1 MATNYAKQLI
11 ADIINANKKSIRFS
25 EPMVMCAEIRTD
37 TDYSIDFGI
46 YTIEV
51 KSFSVKKNIF
61 GEYSILMADGKRNIT
76 SISKD
81 TYDAIKRVKGL

>member
-25 EPMVMCAEIRTD
+25 EPMVMCAEVRTD
-37 TDYSIDFGI
+37 TDYSIDFNTYI
-46 YTIEV
+46 IAV
-51 KSFSVKKNIF
+51 KRFSVKKNIF
-61 GEYSILMADGKRNIT
+61 GEHTILMADGGLNIT